1 MTTPAAS
8 HAELL
13 KETVDFLE
21 SYLDMQIEQRQSH
34 YLPPKHLCGPDKD
47 AERRA
52 YYRQSTNPGLIDLL
66 SRIETA
72 LDEKFED
79 ED

>member
-1 MTTPAAS
+1 MTQQAAT
-8 HAELL
+8 HADLL

-34 YLPPKHLCGPDKD
+34 YLPPKHLSGPDKD
-47 AERRA
+47 AERRE
-52 YYRQSTNPGLIDLL
+52 YYRQSTNPALTDLL

-72 LDEKFED
+72 LDEKLEGAD
-79 ED
+79 